1 MFNSLVM
8 NSLYNISDRTFTLQY
23 QNCGYGPEG
32 LVVLP
37 AGEYFITNVDQ
48 TSYIGPIWVSVK
60 QNTWQESLK
69 IRIDDFFKLQ
79 EYKKYI

>member
-1 MFNSLVM
+1 M
-8 NSLYNISDRTFTLQY
+8 NSMVNILDRTFSLQY

-37 AGEYFITNVDQ
+37 AGEYYVTNVDQ
-48 TSYIGPIWVSVK
+48 SSYFGPIWVSVK
-60 QNTWQESLK
+60 QNTWQEAIQIGLNDYY
-69 IRIDDFFKLQ
+69 RFQ